1 MDLWSDVFSSVL
13 SDVRALE
20 GLPFR
25 DKAFIE
31 KNDAPQMGKL
41 RCAPPCGAKIDG
53 ALANRNRQIG
63 ISIRCHH
70 RGRARQ
76 CARIIR
82 NIDGNGGDHWSR
94 CPPPRRAGLST
105 LSALYSTEDRR
116 DGKGWV
122 S

>member
-76 CARIIR
+76 CARIDR
-82 NIDGNGGDHWSR
+82 QSVGRGKRVSVRVDLGG
-94 CPPPRRAGLST
+94 RRMIKKKQKTSL
-105 LSALYSTEDRR
+105 
-116 DGKGWV
+116 
-122 S
+122 